1 MNDEIDGM
9 SLDLKA
15 QRLAQLQEIFPEFF
29 SEGRLDLS
37 AVKEVLGDDELATAD
52 RYELSW
58 AGKAESRRE
67 IQKQTTATLIP
78 DKDASINFDASENI
92 FIEGENLEVLRTL
105 QKAYF
110 GKVKLIYLDPPYNT
124 GKDRFV
130 YPDDYAE
137 RLEEYEKRSGQKNGG
152 GYLNK
157 LDLFKKNTKE
167 NGQYHSVWLS
177 MMYPRLYLARNLL
190 REDGVILVSIDDN
203 EQAALKLL
211 LDEIFGSENFVG
223 QIVIQTATD
232 NNPTQIATEHEY
244 ILCYCKSM
252 RSQDFWARR
261 SEAADLIQEK
271 YDELYKVHGDDVTS
285 IQTNLRKWIRENKEK
300 LPRVTHY
307 DNVDSRGVF
316 HDGDVANT
324 IFGGYEYDVI
334 HPVTGKPCKIPEKGY
349 RFPETTMQEM
359 LKADDILF
367 GTDETTLIKPKIR
380 LANARDSLRSIIYED
395 GRASTKI
402 VEQLLGR
409 GVFENPKSH
418 TVLKRLID
426 FTTSDGQIVMDLFA
440 GSGSTAHAV
449 LEMNKESGGH
459 RKFVC
464 VQMPEPTDE
473 KSEAYKAGYE
483 TISAICRDRIVKV
496 IEQLGNGKLDFDN
509 GAIDLG
515 FRSYK
520 LSYSNFKQ
528 WKSEFHDKEQ
538 LIKQI
543 EIFKEPLAKVPQ
555 DTFDLL
561 TELLLKSGIP
571 LSARTERKETK
582 SGTPYYFVED
592 HLLYALDALSDDLL
606 GEIEEL
612 KPTTFVTLGNLF
624 TGEKADET
632 MTNWKL
638 QLQESGIEFKLI

>member
-1 MNDEIDGM
+1 MNDEIDGK

-37 AVKEVLGDDELATAD
+37 AVKEVLGDDELATPD

-78 DKDASINFDASENI
+78 DKEASINFDVSANI

-137 RLEEYEKRSGQKNGG
+137 RLEEYEKRTGQKNGNG
-152 GYLNK
+152 FLNK

-203 EQAALKLL
+203 EQAALKLV

-244 ILCYCKSM
+244 ILCYCKSI
-252 RSQDFWARR
+252 RNQDFWARR
-261 SEAADLIQEK
+261 SEAADRIQEK
-271 YDELYKVHGDDVTS
+271 YEELRNAHGEDVTT
-285 IQTNLRKWIRENKEK
+285 IQTHLRKWIRENKEN
-300 LPRVTHY
+300 LPRVSHY

-324 IFGGYEYDVI
+324 IFGGYEYEVI
-334 HPVTGKPCKIPEKGY
+334 HPVTGKSCKIPEKGY
-349 RFPETTMQEM
+349 RFPETTMEEL

-367 GTDETTLIKPKIR
+367 GADETTLIKPKIR
-380 LANARDSLRSIIYED
+380 LENARDSLRSIIYED

-426 FTTSDGQIVMDLFA
+426 FTTSDGQIILDLFA

-449 LEMNKESGGH
+449 LEMNKEIGGN
-459 RKFVC
+459 RKFIC
-464 VQMPEPTDE
+464 VQMPEPTEE
-473 KSEAYKAGYE
+473 KSEAYKAGFS
-483 TISAICRDRIVKV
+483 TISAICRDRIAKV
-496 IEQLGNGKLDFDN
+496 INQLGNGKLDLDN
-509 GAIDLG
+509 GAVDLG
-515 FRSYK
+515 FRAYK

-528 WKSEFHDKEQ
+528 WRSDVSDKEQ
-538 LIKQI
+538 LLKQI
-543 EIFKEPLAKVPQ
+543 EIFKEPLAQRPQ
-555 DTFDLL
+555 DSFDLL
-561 TELLLKSGIP
+561 TELSLKSGIS
-571 LSARTERKETK
+571 LSARTERKE
-582 SGTPYYFVED
+582 SSDGVPYYVIEN
-592 HLLYALDALSDDLL
+592 HLVYALDGLSDNLL
-606 GEIEEL
+606 SEVGTL
-612 KPTTFVTLGNLF
+612 KPTMFVTLGNLF
-624 TGEKADET
+624 AGEKADET